1 MSTDIL
7 THTEAGVLTITLNR
21 LARKNSI
28 TSNETGGEGGLRR
41 LRGQANAGFPE
52 ALSLRRPSLFG

>member
-7 THTEAGVLTITLNR
+7 THTEAGVLTIALNR

-28 TSNETGGEGGLRR
+28 TSAMKRAAKEAFGAFVDKRTPD
-41 LRGQANAGFPE
+41 FPK
-52 ALSLRRPSLFG
+52 L